1 MQSSDIGKIPVI
13 DTDKQAD
20 LDRWC
25 LDSSQP
31 GGGLVRPLGAD
42 GMEGYGYAGVANPFP
57 QNLLISRNDIADV
70 VREAERQKSDL
81 RSLIEAKKIP
91 YKNQQRTNYCWIF
104 AVVHALELQRVQ
116 QNLPYVSL
124 SPASGGARIKN
135 FRNVGGWGR
144 EAIEFIA
151 EHGVCRSKTWPDAVV
166 DRRYD
171 TAASRQE
178 AKSYTA
184 TDWYYAP
191 PRNKDYLFSA
201 LSRRMPCPVGYN
213 WWGHEVLGIQGVIL
227 DNELCLLIRNSW
239 PQWGVNGFGIL
250 RGSRMI
256 PDDLVMLAGAKASL
270 AQA

>member
-1 MQSSDIGKIPVI
+1 VQSSDIGKIPVI

-20 LDRWC
+20 VDRWC
-25 LDSSQP
+25 LNPSQP

-70 VREAERQKSDL
+70 VREAEKQKSDL

-116 QNLPYVSL
+116 QNLPYASL

-151 EHGVCRSKTWPDAVV
+151 EHGVCSSKTWPDAVI
-166 DRRYD
+166 
-171 TAASRQE
+171 
-178 AKSYTA
+178 
-184 TDWYYAP
+184 
-191 PRNKDYLFSA
+191 
-201 LSRRMPCPVGYN
+201 VGYN

-239 PQWGVNGFGIL
+239 SQWGVNGFGIL